1 MNDNNTHVATKLNF
15 YALKC
20 QDAKQKFDMALSHQ
34 KRFMKA
40 VTKMRYEFN
49 NRLSAVDKK
58 LLDQESPLN
67 LCEKSVYDSDFMD
80 RIQHPK
86 HVLYCTRHHY
96 AKLQLFTI
104 KRKQYQLLAGP
115 YATSDETIAQA
126 AKLARD
132 AVAYAS
138 RWAKYLDYPAT

>member
-1 MNDNNTHVATKLNF
+1 
-15 YALKC
+15 
-20 QDAKQKFDMALSHQ
+20 
-34 KRFMKA
+34 MKA

-67 LCEKSVYDSDFMD
+67 LCEKSFYDSDFMD

-86 HVLYCTRHHY
+86 YVLYCTRHHY

-104 KRKQYQLLAGP
+104 KENNINYWLVPMLPQM
-115 YATSDETIAQA
+115 
-126 AKLARD
+126 KL
-132 AVAYAS
+132 S
-138 RWAKYLDYPAT
+138 HKLQN